1 MEKYVK
7 FLLLFT
13 GRHFWNRKCRKKTW
27 WQQEFAVFKCEATA
41 NSVTGHDAR
50 TVINFSKEWREGGI
64 GACQLAGDSCILGE
78 DVIIWSRKRE
88 DTNMIKAVIFDMDG
102 VIIDSEGI
110 YLNYLYEYA
119 KTKNPEVTLESLHGT
134 VGTTKQDCWMVVEKA
149 IHNGQTWQELHDE
162 YLGRWTDIFNSIDYL
177 SIFRPEIL
185 DVMDRLKAE
194 GFRLAVASA
203 TNIEQVERILK
214 ENGVASRLER
224 MISAST
230 FKRSKPDP
238 AVYLYTAEQMGL
250 QPEECLVIEDSTV
263 GITAGHCAGMTVAAL
278 IDNRFSFDRSLADYE
293 LNSLEEIV
301 PLAEKIRDL
310 K

>member
-1 MEKYVK
+1 
-7 FLLLFT
+7 
-13 GRHFWNRKCRKKTW
+13 
-27 WQQEFAVFKCEATA
+27 
-41 NSVTGHDAR
+41 
-50 TVINFSKEWREGGI
+50 
-64 GACQLAGDSCILGE
+64 
-78 DVIIWSRKRE
+78 
-88 DTNMIKAVIFDMDG
+88 MIKAVIFDMDG

-162 YLGRWTDIFNSIDYL
+162 YLGRWTAIFNSIDYL

-185 DVMDRLKAE
+185 DVMDRLKTE

>member
-1 MEKYVK
+1 
-7 FLLLFT
+7 
-13 GRHFWNRKCRKKTW
+13 
-27 WQQEFAVFKCEATA
+27 
-41 NSVTGHDAR
+41 
-50 TVINFSKEWREGGI
+50 
-64 GACQLAGDSCILGE
+64 
-78 DVIIWSRKRE
+78 
-88 DTNMIKAVIFDMDG
+88 MIKAVIFDMDG

-238 AVYLYTAEQMGL
+238 AVYLYTVEQMGL

>member
-1 MEKYVK
+1 
-7 FLLLFT
+7 
-13 GRHFWNRKCRKKTW
+13 
-27 WQQEFAVFKCEATA
+27 
-41 NSVTGHDAR
+41 
-50 TVINFSKEWREGGI
+50 
-64 GACQLAGDSCILGE
+64 
-78 DVIIWSRKRE
+78 
-88 DTNMIKAVIFDMDG
+88 MIKAVIFDMDG

-162 YLGRWTDIFNSIDYL
+162 YLGRWTDIFN
-177 SIFRPEIL
+177 
-185 DVMDRLKAE
+185 VMDRLKAE

-310 K
+310 Q

>member
-1 MEKYVK
+1 
-7 FLLLFT
+7 
-13 GRHFWNRKCRKKTW
+13 
-27 WQQEFAVFKCEATA
+27 
-41 NSVTGHDAR
+41 
-50 TVINFSKEWREGGI
+50 
-64 GACQLAGDSCILGE
+64 
-78 DVIIWSRKRE
+78 
-88 DTNMIKAVIFDMDG
+88 MIKAVIFDMDG

-230 FKRSKPDP
+230 FKRSK
-238 AVYLYTAEQMGL
+238 MGL